1 MNMQAN
7 VLEYLAATL
16 ERTPDRVAV
25 FDGTTRLTFRELSD
39 RARTLAARIAA
50 FSDAT
55 NEPVAMFLPKGCDQL
70 VALVGIL
77 HSGNC
82 YVPLDVN
89 APAPRLAA
97 ILADLRPVCVITD
110 SRHADRLPADHVRM
124 LLDAESAADTDPTAA
139 VERWAQRIDTDPVY
153 IIYTSGST
161 GTPKGVVIPHRG
173 VIDYIDWAKSFFALD
188 GSTVIGNQSP
198 FCFDNSTLDIYLC
211 LALGATLVLTPDQ
224 LFIFPAKLVEFLHD
238 QNVSLI
244 FWVPSLMANIANL
257 RLLDK
262 LQLPSL
268 RHVLFAGEVMSNKHL
283 NYWRQRVPG
292 AVFANLY
299 GPTEISVDC
308 TCYVVD
314 REFRDDE
321 SLPIGYAC
329 RNSGVVVLDEHDQ
342 LVTGREI
349 GELCVRGS
357 SLALGYW
364 NDPGKTACAF
374 VPNPLNP
381 HYPERIYRTGDLAYR
396 NERGEIMFVGRKDQ
410 QVKHLGYRI
419 ELGEIEHAVLTVE
432 GIDHACALYNKDK
445 SEIALVYQAQS
456 ELSPGSIRQ
465 SLARLLPKYMLPT
478 VFHRMG
484 ALPRNPSGKIDRQL
498 LLDRFFPTRLS
509 AGSPNAAAET

>member
-1 MNMQAN
+1 LICQPAMQAN

-16 ERTPDRVAV
+16 SRVPDHVAV
-25 FDGTTRLTFRELSD
+25 LDGITHLTFRELNH
-39 RARTLAARIAA
+39 RALALSSQIAKV
-50 FSDAT
+50 SDAT
-55 NEPVAMFLPKGCDQL
+55 TQPVAMFLPKGCDQL

-89 APAPRLAA
+89 SPAPRLAA

-110 SRHADRLPADHVRM
+110 RRHADRLPAGHARV
-124 LLDAESAADTDPTAA
+124 LLDAEPAAGADPTLTE
-139 VERWAQRIDTDPVY
+139 ERWTQRIDTDPVY

-173 VIDYIDWAKSFFALD
+173 VIDYIDWVRSFFALD
-188 GSTVIGNQSP
+188 GTIVIGNQSP

-211 LALGATLVLTPDQ
+211 LALGATLVLIPEQ
-224 LFIFPAKLVEFLHD
+224 IFIFPAELVEFLHD
-238 QNVSLI
+238 QNVSLV

-257 RLLDK
+257 KALDK

-299 GPTEISVDC
+299 GPTETSVDC
-308 TCYVVD
+308 TCYVID

-321 SLPIGYAC
+321 PLPIGRAC
-329 RNSGVVVLDEHDQ
+329 RNSGVMILNEHDQ
-342 LVTGREI
+342 LATKGEV

-364 NDPGKTACAF
+364 NDAEKTAGAF
-374 VPNPLNP
+374 ASNPLNP
-381 HYPERIYRTGDLAYR
+381 HYPDRIYRTGDLVYR
-396 NERGEIMFVGRKDQ
+396 NERGEIMFVGRKDN
-410 QVKHLGYRI
+410 QVKHLGFRV
-419 ELGEIEHAVLTVE
+419 ELGEIEHAARNVK
-432 GIDHACALYNKDK
+432 GIDNACVLYNKDK
-445 SEIALVYQAQS
+445 KEIVLFYQAQR
-456 ELSPGSIRQ
+456 ELPPGTIRQ
-465 SLARLLPKYMLPT
+465 SLAQELPKYMLPT
-478 VFHRMG
+478 AFRRL
-484 ALPRNPSGKIDRQL
+484 AELPLNPNGKIDRL
-498 LLDRFFPTRLS
+498 KLTRDFLELK
-509 AGSPNAAAET
+509 P